1 MMEDFLG
8 RSSVLELVHA
18 GVAPVVTPHGTKR
31 VTDRPLSI
39 DCLIRYLVSV
49 LLDSGPVP
57 SISTQIC
64 VRRDKSLTAFDKCK
78 WTIL

>member
-1 MMEDFLG
+1 MMEDSLG
-8 RSSVLELVHA
+8 RLSVLELVHA
-18 GVAPVVTPHGTKR
+18 GVAPAVTPHGTKR

-49 LLDSGPVP
+49 LFDAGPVP

-64 VRRDKSLTAFDKCK
+64 VRRDESLTVYDKCK
-78 WTIL
+78 

>member
-8 RSSVLELVHA
+8 RSSVLEIVHA

-49 LLDSGPVP
+49 LLDAVP

-64 VRRDKSLTAFDKCK
+64 VRRVKSLTVFDKCK
-78 WTIL
+78 